1 MPRLFLIF
9 VVLLSLNA
17 CTQSSSPVDP
27 SVWVPGD
34 IWIRDVTVVS
44 AERQSPLPGAHVIIR
59 DGRIRSVTPAPPS
72 DPAGGVTVV
81 AGTGKYLVPGL
92 IDGHVHL
99 AGVPGMTPAHEA
111 AMPALVNAYYEQLPR
126 SYLYFGFTTL
136 VDLNVV
142 DPRPLERMRASEVAP
157 QVIDCGNALALANG
171 YPMVYLPPEERF
183 ERYPN
188 FLDDPRQRREIPA
201 KFAPEDH
208 SPETAVSRV
217 ADGGG
222 RCVKSFY
229 EPGFAALAGKL
240 PVPSV
245 ELMQRV
251 REAAHRRGLPLLLHA
266 NSVAAHDFATRVQAD
281 VVVHGLWN
289 WGEEGAGSE
298 VPDRIRQVLAEERRQ
313 GIAMMP
319 TSRVING
326 LSDILT
332 PAFLEDPQ
340 LRHVLPGQ
348 LLEWYRSVEGQW
360 FGRETLREFRGAQ
373 PSRARTILLGVQA
386 AGHRATAHFASEG
399 GRIVFGSDTPSAPT
413 YANPP
418 GYNGYLELR
427 DLEGSV
433 RLSPRQVLAASTLE
447 NAKVFGLTADY
458 GSVEPG
464 KIASLLLLTA
474 DPLAS
479 TAAFDSIET
488 VIIKGRVVPRAT
500 LRSP

>member
-1 MPRLFLIF
+1 MPSLVLILAA
-9 VVLLSLNA
+9 LLSLNA
-17 CTQSSSPVDP
+17 CTRSKSPVDAI
-27 SVWVPGD
+27 VWEPGD

-44 AERQSPLPGAHVIIR
+44 AERQSPLRGAHVVIR
-59 DGRIRSVTPAPPS
+59 DGRIRSVATATPPEAP
-72 DPAGGVTVV
+72 DDVTVV
-81 AGTGKYLVPGL
+81 GGTGKYLVPGL

-111 AMPALVNAYYEQLPR
+111 AMPALVTAYYEQLPR

-142 DPRPLERMRASEVAP
+142 DPGPIERMRATDIAP
-157 QVIDCGNALALANG
+157 QIIDCGNALALANG

-188 FLDDPRQRREIPA
+188 FLDDPRQRRDIPT
-201 KFAPEDH
+201 KFAPENH
-208 SPETAVSRV
+208 SPEAAVRRV

-229 EPGFAALAGKL
+229 EPGFGAFAGKL

-289 WGEEGAGSE
+289 WENETAGSE
-298 VPDRIRQVLAEERRQ
+298 VPDRIRQVLAEERRS

-319 TSRVING
+319 TSRVISG
-326 LSDILT
+326 LSDVLT

-348 LLEWYRSVEGQW
+348 LLEWYRSEDGRW
-360 FGRETLREFRGAQ
+360 FGRDTLREFHGL
-373 PSRARTILLGVQA
+373 PLSRAQAILLGA
-386 AGHRATAHFASEG
+386 
-399 GRIVFGSDTPSAPT
+399 
-413 YANPP
+413 
-418 GYNGYLELR
+418 
-427 DLEGSV
+427 
-433 RLSPRQVLAASTLE
+433 
-447 NAKVFGLTADY
+447 
-458 GSVEPG
+458 
-464 KIASLLLLTA
+464 A
-474 DPLAS
+474 DPR
-479 TAAFDSIET
+479 ET
-488 VIIKGRVVPRAT
+488 PR
-500 LRSP
+500 